1 MPKTATMPVT
11 NYMPKTTRPKTVS
24 ANNEA
29 LSQEEYNMRLY
40 DCPLDHTPNAE
51 TLAAMQ
57 EVQDMIDGKI
67 PHKTFSSFDEFWA
80 DLNSDD

>member
-1 MPKTATMPVT
+1 MPQTATMPVASQT
-11 NYMPKTTRPKTVS
+11 LKTINIKPETP
-24 ANNEA
+24 
-29 LSQEEYNMRLY
+29 EEYNMRLY

-51 TLAAMQ
+51 TIAAMQ

-67 PHKTFSSFDEFWA
+67 PRKTFSSFDEFWA